1 MAEQAHTIL
10 VVDDEPDLEAL
21 VRQRMRRDIR
31 AGRYTFLF
39 AHNGTEAL
47 QRMDEHPE
55 IELILTDINMP
66 EMDGLALLESISK
79 LDADVR
85 SVVISAY
92 GDMQNIRTAMNRG
105 AFDFIIKPVDFSDL
119 RVTIDRTVD
128 NLMAWR
134 KALAAQ
140 NQLISIQNELQVAA
154 EMQSSI
160 LPVSFPKEKSHELF
174 ASMVPAKEVGGDF
187 YDFYEFEDGRL
198 GIVVADVS
206 GKGVP
211 AALFMMVSRTLM
223 KGASQNFTS
232 PAETLNQVNRLLT
245 ADNPTMM
252 FVTLIYGIYD
262 PKTQVLTYA
271 NGGHNPILLVR
282 NNRTTDV
289 INPSDGVALGLVED
303 FEFIDHDLQLN
314 ANDFLL
320 LYSDG
325 VTEAEALDQE
335 LFEMERF
342 REIFHTS
349 AYSNARSANDAVNQ
363 AVDAFTQ
370 GNQQS
375 DDITCMTLF
384 IQGN

>member
-1 MAEQAHTIL
+1 MPDQAHTIL

-31 AGRYTFLF
+31 AGRYEFLF
-39 AHNGTEAL
+39 AHNGFEAL
-47 QRMDEHPE
+47 QQIEQHPE
-55 IELILTDINMP
+55 IELVLTDINMP
-66 EMDGLALLESISK
+66 QMDGLTLLDNISK
-79 LDADVR
+79 LEAELR

-119 RVTIDRTVD
+119 RLTIDRTVE

-134 KALAAQ
+134 QALAAQ
-140 NQLISIQNELQVAA
+140 NQLVLIQNELQVAA

-160 LPVSFPKEKSHELF
+160 LPITFPKQDTYELF

-198 GIVVADVS
+198 GVVVADVS

-223 KGASQNFTS
+223 KGASENFTS
-232 PAETLNQVNRLLT
+232 PAETLTQVNRLLT
-245 ADNPTMM
+245 ADNPNMM

-262 PKTQVLTYA
+262 PKTQVLTYS
-271 NGGHNPILLVR
+271 NGGHNPILLVHR
-282 NNRTTDV
+282 DRTTDV
-289 INPSDGVALGLVED
+289 INPSDGIALGLVDD

-314 ANDFLL
+314 ANDLVL

-335 LFEMERF
+335 QFEMDRF
-342 REIFHTS
+342 RGIFHQTAYAS
-349 AYSNARSANDAVNQ
+349 AQAANDAVND
-363 AVDAFTQ
+363 AVHVFTQ
-370 GNQQS
+370 GNEQS

-384 IQGN
+384 IQDN